1 MADVLSVIAD
11 IIKQDKQ
18 QKREHNKVM
27 REVQKK
33 MKEKE
38 VSEEDGPG
46 DGDEYQKFVKTMLK
60 KFGVKSP
67 AELSPDKKKEF
78 YDALDAG
85 WEGDD
90 DEDRKERLKKVADEL
105 KLYRCHTIMNCT
117 NACPKGLNPA
127 KAIASI
133 KKMLATG

>member
-46 DGDEYQKFVKTMLK
+46 DGDEYQKFVRTMLK

-67 AELSPDKKKEF
+67 SELAPDKKKEF

-90 DEDRKERLKKVADEL
+90 EKPEPEDEETDLGSRVKARLEAEKDA
-105 KLYRCHTIMNCT
+105 
-117 NACPKGLNPA
+117 
-127 KAIASI
+127 
-133 KKMLATG
+133 

>member
-18 QKREHNKVM
+18 QKKEHNKVM

-60 KFGVKSP
+60 KFGVKISIVP
-67 AELSPDKKKEF
+67 CRVYFLLQTFFKNIS
-78 YDALDAG
+78 
-85 WEGDD
+85 W
-90 DEDRKERLKKVADEL
+90 ADE
-105 KLYRCHTIMNCT
+105 TDT
-117 NACPKGLNPA
+117 F
-127 KAIASI
+127 
-133 KKMLATG
+133 